1 METDGQAALQ
11 LFDLKLIDS
20 EEGEYRGMHEASFGY
35 EMGYPDGAQ

>member
-11 LFDLKLIDS
+11 LFDS
-20 EEGEYRGMHEASFGY
+20 EEGEYRGMREASFGY